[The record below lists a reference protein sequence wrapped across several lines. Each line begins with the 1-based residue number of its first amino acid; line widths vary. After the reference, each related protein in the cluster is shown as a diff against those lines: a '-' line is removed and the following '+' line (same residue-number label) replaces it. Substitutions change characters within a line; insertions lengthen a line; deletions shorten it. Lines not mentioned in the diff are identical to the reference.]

1 MSRDWLSAICDREEL
16 LNVFNMRSCYN
27 DSAVNRLL
35 EDYNDMFDGSLG
47 TLAKITGKLYLKEDA
62 KPVFCKT
69 RSLPYAMKA
78 KVEQELQRL
87 QNDGIIEP
95 VSRSD

>member
-1 MSRDWLSAICDREEL
+1 MI
-16 LNVFNMRSCYN
+16 VYN

-35 EDYNDMFDGSLG
+35 KDYNDVFDGSLG
-47 TLAKITGKLYLKEDA
+47 TLTKITGKLYLKEDA
-62 KPVFCKT
+62 KPVFCKA
-69 RSLPYAMKA
+69 RSLPYAIKA

-95 VSRSD
+95 VSWSDWATPIV